1 MSVYSVNV
9 YPSCITLK
17 TGDWYYGAYAFVDA
31 SSNCCTDVEWY
42 SSNTSVATVNYT
54 TGYIYARSSGT
65 ARIYAVSKVDPG
77 KSDYI
82 TVTVTSGTIYVT
94 SVELNRSYV
103 SIEEGETFTLS
114 ATVCP
119 TNASNKSLAWSSSN
133 TSIATVSS
141 SGKVTAKSR
150 GYVTITATA
159 KDGSGRRDCCE
170 FLVTGDVLVG
180 SITVSPSY
188 LELTKGESRRLYE
201 TVCPTNATNKCVRW
215 SSSNTN
221 IVFVNPDSGLVYAQN
236 AGTSTITATATDGSG
251 KKGTCT
257 VRVNAPVPVTGIEVC
272 PASKTMNVGDT
283 DYLCAT
289 VYPYNATDKSVIWC
303 SSNENVAEVSM
314 RSGHITAKQAGT
326 ATITAT
332 TVDGEYCDCCTL
344 DVELTDEQLSEQI
357 VLCFSLLTEYSS
369 YAYLSPMQ
377 YAVLKELDSEEEAIA
392 EQTEL
397 VQSIQL
403 LNYILLENKLVV
415 NSPTASSTIAK
426 HILNG
431 EKYDYFEQS
440 DITADIRNHSDVF
453 DEVWRE
459 RNKQSWLELAQLL
472 VVAGTMI
479 PYIQIPASLVLLG
492 QGIVGKDFTGRQLIW
507 WERALNIVGGTLAT
521 IEGVGFISSAI
532 RNGRNVKFIDKL
544 DEIARIAGDHAASEL
559 AYALKTGRISGRAL
573 NGALDAALI
582 NKVKNFRGSFI
593 DDLFNE
599 GNVAVAEVNISGLK
613 SDWFAHS
620 RINNIS
626 DMKPA
631 GAVSNIS
638 LMPADPVFSATEVGG
653 FMRTVD
659 AEYKILSDI
668 ANTLGNNTSA
678 VGTIKI
684 LTERPPCNS
693 CAKVIQQ
700 FANKYKNIAIEVV
713 DNSHKLLI
721 P

>member
-141 SGKVTAKSR
+141 NGKVTAKSR

-283 DYLCAT
+283 DCLCAT

-332 TVDGEYCDCCTL
+332 TVDGGYQDCCTVVVNYCGGTNYRDVTKHNMVLQNDGYYKCSICGYRVKSPALQDRLVLNDSDYLTIVALLHEYLSIVQQYPIYAEKMLAMIDAIRGLPENKTKYEYCDKNGIYVPEYNISFGNCNMYIHVKKGSCVTEWVL
-344 DVELTDEQLSEQI
+344 LKSLYSIISAGTPFPYSVMLSAISDLVAQEHPGT
-357 VLCFSLLTEYSS
+357 TEMTG
-369 YAYLSPMQ
+369 A
-377 YAVLKELDSEEEAIA
+377 D
-392 EQTEL
+392 
-397 VQSIQL
+397 
-403 LNYILLENKLVV
+403 
-415 NSPTASSTIAK
+415 IAK
-426 HILNG
+426 NFASYLAEGIINIPNIQKVPKSILEKVNNAAGIYLTYEDIIDGVSCTSECYNINIVTISKEEFYDCHQIKYHFSNG
-431 EKYDYFEQS
+431 
-440 DITADIRNHSDVF
+440 V
-453 DEVWRE
+453 
-459 RNKQSWLELAQLL
+459 
-472 VVAGTMI
+472 GTMGR
-479 PYIQIPASLVLLG
+479 YSEYNVD
-492 QGIVGKDFTGRQLIW
+492 GIETVFVGANYYDHVNERQYD
-507 WERALNIVGGTLAT
+507 V
-521 IEGVGFISSAI
+521 
-532 RNGRNVKFIDKL
+532 
-544 DEIARIAGDHAASEL
+544 
-559 AYALKTGRISGRAL
+559 
-573 NGALDAALI
+573 
-582 NKVKNFRGSFI
+582 
-593 DDLFNE
+593 
-599 GNVAVAEVNISGLK
+599 
-613 SDWFAHS
+613 
-620 RINNIS
+620 
-626 DMKPA
+626 
-631 GAVSNIS
+631 
-638 LMPADPVFSATEVGG
+638 
-653 FMRTVD
+653 
-659 AEYKILSDI
+659 YK
-668 ANTLGNNTSA
+668 
-678 VGTIKI
+678 
-684 LTERPPCNS
+684 
-693 CAKVIQQ
+693 
-700 FANKYKNIAIEVV
+700 
-713 DNSHKLLI
+713 
-721 P
+721 